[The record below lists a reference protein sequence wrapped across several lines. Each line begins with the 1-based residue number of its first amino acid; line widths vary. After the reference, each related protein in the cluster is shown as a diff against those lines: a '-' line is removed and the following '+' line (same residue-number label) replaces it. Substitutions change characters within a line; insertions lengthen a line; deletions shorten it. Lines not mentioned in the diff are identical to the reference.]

1 MTLDAV
7 AARYAEALFESAK
20 AKRALDETLEQLT
33 LLGKLLESHPDLKEF
48 LYNPDVEPDEK
59 LSVLA
64 KARADGWSG
73 LVQAFL
79 RMTLTMGRAES
90 LPGIAE
96 AFRGL
101 VDREQGRL
109 RVVVRSAHPLPE
121 TALARLRKRL
131 EAGENRVVQLDAV
144 VDPELLGGIQVQLDH
159 RLIDGSVRRAL
170 EELRERLAHVRV

>member
-7 AARYAEALFESAK
+7 AARYAEALFESAR
-20 AKRALDETLEQLT
+20 AKRTLDETLEQLT
-33 LLGKLLESHPDLKEF
+33 LLRQLLESHPDLKEF
-48 LYNPDVEPDEK
+48 LYNPDVEPEAK

-64 KARADGWSG
+64 KARPGGWSD

-79 RMTLTMGRAES
+79 QMVLALGRAES

-96 AFRGL
+96 AFRDL
-101 VDREQGRL
+101 VDHAQGRL
-109 RVVVRSAHPLPE
+109 RVVVRSAHPLSE
-121 TALARLRKRL
+121 ELLTRLRKRL
-131 EAGENRVVQLDAV
+131 EAGEGKVVQLDAV

-170 EELRERLAHVRV
+170 EELRERLTHVRV